1 MTPCSQGRCA
11 TMLRYVPNA
20 KLIIEDRKGRNKDKL
35 ELHDKFDTKCT
46 P

>member
-20 KLIIEDRKGRNKDKL
+20 KLIIEDREVRNKDKL
-35 ELHDKFDTKCT
+35 VRPKGLEPLAL
-46 P
+46 